1 MLSYQHEYHAGNHAD
16 ILKHICLCAIL
27 DSLCRKDK
35 PFTVIDTHA
44 SAGIFSLSDE
54 RLLKTGEAKEGIEFL
69 KSLSLFQ
76 CPQPFSEYFKREL
89 PYLEQG
95 LYAGSPEIERL
106 YARSNDKIHLVEKH
120 PQAIENLR
128 TNMSMPL
135 HVEDGLK
142 KSCITPLIHNE
153 DSYKALTALTPP
165 LIKRGL
171 IICDPSYEDAED
183 YRKVTDSLKTAH
195 KKWNTAIIALWY
207 PLISRR
213 KNETVQ
219 MLTELEDFGKLGT
232 MPCDCFNIELKVRTP
247 EEMSEENGP
256 HLYGS
261 GMFIMNPP
269 YMLKEKMEETAGWLE
284 NILKSN

>member
-69 KSLSLFQ
+69 KSLSLSQ

-135 HVEDGLK
+135 HIEDGLK